1 MRFFKLLRHFICIF
15 QYIFVPLH
23 PQSIL
28 CPKYSQRKIYKINR
42 IMQKNYLMPATKV
55 VQMKTVSHV
64 LGGSQ
69 SWPSN
74 APVNAERRGYE
85 KGNDLGENW

>member
-1 MRFFKLLRHFICIF
+1 
-15 QYIFVPLH
+15 
-23 PQSIL
+23 
-28 CPKYSQRKIYKINR
+28 
-42 IMQKNYLMPATKV
+42 MQKNYLMPATKV
-55 VQMKTVSHV
+55 VQMKTASHV